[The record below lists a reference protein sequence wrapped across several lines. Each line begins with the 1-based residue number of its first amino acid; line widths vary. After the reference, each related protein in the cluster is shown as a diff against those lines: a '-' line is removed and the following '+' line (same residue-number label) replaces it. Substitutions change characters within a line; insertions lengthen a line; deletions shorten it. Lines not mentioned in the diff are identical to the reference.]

1 MKNKAGIYHVHV
13 NDIAPPQASI
23 RSCDHHAPPPCS
35 HVPVYSAWFAF
46 LLPSYATW
54 KALAHRPV
62 SEPDLERWCMYWAVV
77 GAFVAFEYVT
87 GWILDW

>member
-1 MKNKAGIYHVHV
+1 MLMSMISHLLRRVCC
-13 NDIAPPQASI
+13 
-23 RSCDHHAPPPCS
+23 SCDQHAHPPCS
-35 HVPVYSAWFAF
+35 HAPPRSAWFAF

-87 GWILDW
+87 GWILDWCVPNLT

>member
-1 MKNKAGIYHVHV
+1 MTRTRTG
-13 NDIAPPQASI
+13 PFT
-23 RSCDHHAPPPCS
+23 CS
-35 HVPVYSAWFAF
+35 PSSAWFAF

-62 SEPDLERWCMYWAVV
+62 SEPELERWCMYWAVV

-87 GWILDW
+87 GWLLDW